1 MARHAGF
8 AATLALGRPAMQRLV
23 NTLYAANKV
32 PHVIPVHQVVPW
44 PGGSLVV
51 DGDLFCGIPQIQ
63 FLAAAGGQFSIELR
77 CWGSLRFAFPQEF
90 WEGPFEITGTALIT
104 PALALEPTV
113 VSDGPQGGLINV
125 VALQLGLDAPTAQV
139 TGVVIRPLRDR
150 QPSPDVQTVL
160 NTPTLPALLTAA
172 VRALLADQATA
183 SIPLRFLGGLQLSPA
198 ITAAFRIVDDAFL
211 IGIDVAWPTTVTFG
225 IVSVYPTPPVT
236 SHGNAADLTDFRAGH
251 DLAFALH
258 PAQIPM
264 YFAQALAGL
273 KAQLPDSVTIVSLD
287 ISAHAGFL
295 RVVAN
300 ATVHPAG
307 VHLADARLSFDLIP
321 ELTTEPLF
329 TWREKVTARLENV
342 DVDVSLTALGTFLD
356 VLAGLLTVGVGSL
369 GVAGIVDALRG
380 GVVHQILSQGVDISS
395 GTDNARNQQITLTG
409 TTKPLI
415 DVRIQT
421 LQVDR
426 DGLFSTTS
434 VRPRLG
440 RTRISGS
447 SRITGAPPVTVQVHY
462 ACTFPLDLLPSD
474 PQLRIAWTLRRLDR
488 NVAVDS
494 QDGWASDMRSYRA
507 DIRIDGAAPGL
518 SMALSCRVYR
528 VLGANTE
535 NLFTKTVTLQSED
548 RLQHDHPYVHWGGVV
563 PLPAYIKRAD
573 GSLHRN
579 GIASVD
585 RVSKIHRTDL
595 PTRCLFADA
604 YGPVI
609 SPRGPSYFDQLPFD
623 PRLLASN
630 RDKVCDYCFFGGPDK
645 TSPLP

>member
-8 AATLALGRPAMQRLV
+8 AAVLALGQRAMQRLV
-23 NTLYAANKV
+23 DTLYAANKL
-32 PHVIPVHQVVPW
+32 PHLIPVHQVVPW

-51 DGDLFCGIPQIQ
+51 DGDLFCGIPQIRFLSTAGDQ
-63 FLAAAGGQFSIELR
+63 FTVELR

-90 WEGPFEITGTALIT
+90 WEGPFEITATALIA

-113 VSDGPQGGLINV
+113 ISDGPRGDPINV
-125 VALQLGLDAPTAQV
+125 IALQLGLHAATAQV

-150 QPSPDVQTVL
+150 QPSPNVQAVL
-160 NTPTLPALLTAA
+160 STPALPTLLTAA

-198 ITAAFRIVDDAFL
+198 MTAAFRIVDDAFL
-211 IGIDVAWPTTVTFG
+211 VGVDVAWPTTLTFG

-236 SHGNAADLTDFRAGH
+236 SHGRAADLTDFRAGH

-273 KAQLPDSVTIVSLD
+273 RAQLPDSVTIVALD

-295 RVVAN
+295 RVVATASIN
-300 ATVHPAG
+300 PAG

-342 DVDVSLTALGTFLD
+342 AVDTSLTPLGTFLD

-380 GVVHQILSQGVDISS
+380 GVVHQIISQGVDVS
-395 GTDNARNQQITLTG
+395 GGSDNARNQQITLTG
-409 TTKPLI
+409 TRKPLI

-426 DGLFSTTS
+426 DGLLSTTG

-440 RTRISGS
+440 RTRITGS
-447 SRITGAPPVTVQVHY
+447 SRITSAPVTVQVHY
-462 ACTFPLDLLPSD
+462 ACTLPLDLLPSD
-474 PQLRIAWTLRRLDR
+474 PQLRIGWTLRRLDR
-488 NVAVDS
+488 NVTVDS
-494 QDGWASDMRSYRA
+494 QDGWASDTRSYRA
-507 DIRIDGAAPGL
+507 EVKIDGTAPEL

-535 NLFTKTVTLQSED
+535 NLFTKTVILRSQD
-548 RLQHDHPYVHWGGVV
+548 RLQHEHPYVHWGGVV

-579 GIASVD
+579 GIASID
-585 RVSKIHRTDL
+585 RISKIHRTDL
-595 PTRCLFADA
+595 PARCLFADA

-609 SPRGPSYFDQLPFD
+609 SPRGPSYVDRLPFD
-623 PRLLASN
+623 PHLLVLN